1 MSTEMDFKSLWNK
14 EGTSDIPDTKE
25 LIEKAGDLKRI
36 TRSKLIRLNLLL
48 LATAVFMIYMGCNID
63 NEKLTTKIGIALIA
77 VAIVSYLAV
86 YNQLMPLLFKS
97 DMQTSSHE
105 YLNQLIRIKRKQDFL
120 NKVMIN
126 VYFSLFSVGMFL
138 YLLQFAMRGTLIG
151 NILVYG
157 LTFGWIGFSWFYLR
171 PRGIKKKQQPLMEM
185 INKLRAV
192 DEQLSE
198 E

>member
-1 MSTEMDFKSLWNK
+1 MSTEIDFKSLWNK

-48 LATAVFMIYMGCNID
+48 LATAVFMIYIGFNID
-63 NEKLTTKIGIALIA
+63 NEKLTTKIGIALIT
-77 VAIVSYLAV
+77 VAIVSYLAA

-97 DMQTSSHE
+97 DMEMSSHE

-151 NILVYG
+151 NVLVYG

-185 INKLRAV
+185 INKLKAV
-192 DEQLSE
+192 DEQLKGE
-198 E
+198 

>member
-25 LIEKAGDLKRI
+25 LLEKAGNLKKI
-36 TRSKLIRLNLLL
+36 TRRKLIRLNLLL
-48 LATAVFMIYMGCNID
+48 LATAVFIIYIGFNID

-97 DMQTSSHE
+97 DMEMSSHE
-105 YLNQLIRIKRKQDFL
+105 YLNQMIRIKRKQDFL

-126 VYFSLFSVGMFL
+126 VYFALLSVGMFL
-138 YLLQFAMRGTLIG
+138 YLLQFTIHATVIG
-151 NILVYG
+151 NVLTYG

-171 PRGIKKKQQPLMEM
+171 PRGIRKKQQPLLEM
-185 INKLRAV
+185 ITKLKAV
-192 DEQLSE
+192 DEQLE
-198 E
+198 GE

>member
-25 LIEKAGDLKRI
+25 LIEKAGDLKRT
-36 TRSKLIRLNLLL
+36 TRSKLIRLNLFL
-48 LATAVFMIYMGCNID
+48 LATAVFMIYIGFNID
-63 NEKLTTKIGIALIA
+63 NEKLTTKIGIALMA
-77 VAIVSYLAV
+77 VAMVSYLAV

-105 YLNQLIRIKRKQDFL
+105 YLNQLIQIKRKQDFL

-126 VYFSLFSVGMFL
+126 IYFTLLSVGMLL
-138 YLLQFAMRGTLIG
+138 YLLQFTVRMTIVGS
-151 NILVYG
+151 ILTYG

-171 PRGIKKKQQPLMEM
+171 PRGIKKKQVPLMEM
-185 INKLRAV
+185 ITKLKAV
-192 DEQLSE
+192 DEQLKGE
-198 E
+198 